1 MPAQSFLDF
10 VSLLLVNM
18 VAGFVLLAFYVY
30 FGLQDPDQKR
40 WAPGFLLVG
49 LVAVIF
55 GGRIV
60 MTWPLP
66 GSFNTAYGE
75 SSVLFGSVYLAA
87 GACLALSWGLETVV
101 LYAFFAGLAAMV
113 MGVRIFTLGLSSLP
127 WLTAVGFLLSGGL
140 GVCSAPVYLWLR
152 ACWPVR
158 VLGALAALGAALVW
172 AANAYPAYWM
182 HLASFVSWKPR

>member
-1 MPAQSFLDF
+1 MPSFIDF

-30 FGLQDPDQKR
+30 FGLEDAHQKR

-55 GGRIV
+55 GGHIV

-75 SSVLFGSVYLAA
+75 SSVLFGSVFLGA
-87 GACLALSWGLETVV
+87 GVCMALGWGLETVV
-101 LYAFFAGLAAMV
+101 LYALFAGLAAVV
-113 MGVRIFTLGLSSLP
+113 MGAQIFRLGLSSLP
-127 WLTAVGFLLSGGL
+127 WLTAAGFVLSGGL
-140 GVCSAPVYLWLR
+140 GVCAAPVYLWLR
-152 ACWPVR
+152 GCRPAR
-158 VLGALAALGAALVW
+158 ILGTLAALGAALIW
-172 AANAYPAYWM
+172 TINAYPAYWM
-182 HLASFVSWKPR
+182 HLQGFTKWVPK